1 MHPVEMRTV
10 FHATLIL
17 VQVLHQDTAMNQAVK
32 DFNEGHLAD
41 TKVKHNLTCQLW
53 RSK

>member
-10 FHATLIL
+10 SHATLTQ
-17 VQVLHQDTAMNQAVK
+17 VQVLHQDTAMNQAIK

-41 TKVKHNLTCQLW
+41 T
-53 RSK
+53 R